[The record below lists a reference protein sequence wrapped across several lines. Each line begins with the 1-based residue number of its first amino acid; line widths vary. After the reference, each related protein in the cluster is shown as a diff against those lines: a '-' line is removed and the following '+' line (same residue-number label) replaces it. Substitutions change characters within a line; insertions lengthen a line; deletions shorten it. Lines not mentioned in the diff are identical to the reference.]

1 MKAKKSQVLP
11 DPEPRQIN
19 AKFQSRLK
27 GILEEISQSLLVIEP
42 AVVDVSVPLR
52 EFIDYL
58 EFEITKVQLEISRQK
73 WQSVVDVQKVA
84 TDEAWLSRLVDLR
97 NEFDL
102 EKMLAS
108 IATIRSTVA
117 KIEATFQV

>member
-1 MKAKKSQVLP
+1 MKSTKPQAAPV
-11 DPEPRQIN
+11 PESREIN
-19 AKFQSRLK
+19 AKFQSRIR

-73 WQSVVDVQKVA
+73 WQSIVDVQKVA
-84 TDEAWLSRLVDLR
+84 ADEAWLSRLVDLR

-102 EKMLAS
+102 EKMLSS
-108 IATIRSTVA
+108 ITTIRSTMA
-117 KIEATFQV
+117 KI